1 MIFQPYDRILIK
13 VSSVPHFLNFILNF
27 SKPSIENLIFLLS
40 SFGGPT
46 NLFDLVAN
54 FRIFFFF
61 LRKGTCQSLNFI
73 FQTSFR
79 VRKLKITFVSFCL
92 FSSSFCIFLRSFSSL
107 ALCRCSFAISLCLMN
122 DDLAASFRVFFFSPR
137 NPEFLGGRLRL
148 VITPRYIFSNV
159 SRSSLGLKRPFETA
173 GIRTRD
179 LSIVRVRLPSALHPR

>member
-13 VSSVPHFLNFILNF
+13 VSSVPRFLNFILNF

-61 LRKGTCQSLNFI
+61 LRKGICQSLNFI
-73 FQTSFR
+73 FHSSFR
-79 VRKLKITFVSFCL
+79 IRKVKITFVSFCL

-107 ALCRCSFAISLCLMN
+107 ALCRCSFAISLCL
-122 DDLAASFRVFFFSPR
+122 RKIW
-137 NPEFLGGRLRL
+137 RLSKNATL
-148 VITPRYIFSNV
+148 VDGNSYKQIFGSV
-159 SRSSLGLKRPFETA
+159 QSVHR
-173 GIRTRD
+173 
-179 LSIVRVRLPSALHPR
+179 